1 VRPYISPGRKE
12 QLQKLFSIVDKVHC
26 VAKEME
32 NRMISD
38 FGLERSKSFVN
49 EPAIHIGRFKFRQR
63 SKLSNKLVLITN
75 GRLVSL
81 KGYIFALLAIRRLI
95 SEGIELEYRIIG
107 SGSEIDNI
115 LFYLDRLNLTKHVS
129 LLGSLEPTEVMKEIS
144 ETITPQGIL
153 AICKIPRNDLSS
165 IPLNG
170 SRKFIYLSEVQDPG
184 NAGTILRSADAF
196 GMDAVITSPGS
207 VDMYSPKVVR
217 STAGSLWH
225 IPVFESVAIQ
235 DLLALGIKAFSLGAS
250 GTKALSSFE
259 SSGDTV
265 AVFGNEARGLST
277 TQEVAQIE
285 VVSIPMP
292 GNAESLN
299 LSAAASIVMYHLSN
313 MPR

>member
-1 VRPYISPGRKE
+1 MQCAREALASGSGPQIETLYLTANG
-12 QLQKLFSIVDKVHC
+12 
-26 VAKEME
+26 
-32 NRMISD
+32 
-38 FGLERSKSFVN
+38 RSKI
-49 EPAIHIGRFKFRQR
+49 EEIAD
-63 SKLSNKLVLITN
+63 LSGFNTFD
-75 GRLVSL
+75 VS
-81 KGYIFALLAIRRLI
+81 
-95 SEGIELEYRIIG
+95 
-107 SGSEIDNI
+107 D
-115 LFYLDRLNLTKHVS
+115 
-129 LLGSLEPTEVMKEIS
+129 EVMKEMS

-153 AICKIPRNDLSS
+153 AICNIPRNDLSS

-250 GTKALSSFE
+250 GTKTLSSFATT
-259 SSGDTV
+259 GDTV

-277 TQEVAQIE
+277 AQEVAQIE

>member
-1 VRPYISPGRKE
+1 MIESLNSPHVVRVKALISSRGVKERKSTGQFVAEGMQCAREAFASGSGPQIETLYLTANGRSKIE
-12 QLQKLFSIVDKVHC
+12 EIADVSGFNTFDVSDE
-26 VAKEME
+26 AMKEM
-32 NRMISD
+32 
-38 FGLERSKSFVN
+38 
-49 EPAIHIGRFKFRQR
+49 
-63 SKLSNKLVLITN
+63 
-75 GRLVSL
+75 
-81 KGYIFALLAIRRLI
+81 
-95 SEGIELEYRIIG
+95 
-107 SGSEIDNI
+107 
-115 LFYLDRLNLTKHVS
+115 
-129 LLGSLEPTEVMKEIS
+129 S

-153 AICKIPRNDLSS
+153 AICNIPRNDLSS

-225 IPVFESVAIQ
+225 IPVFESIAIE
-235 DLLALGIKAFSLGAS
+235 DLLARGISAFSLGAT
-250 GTKALSSFE
+250 GTKVLSSFVATA
-259 SSGDTV
+259 DTV

-277 TQEVAQIE
+277 AQEVAQIE

>member
-1 VRPYISPGRKE
+1 MIESLNSPHVARVKALIGSRGVKERRNTGQFVAEGMQFAREALISHSGPQIE
-12 QLQKLFSIVDKVHC
+12 TLYLTV
-26 VAKEME
+26 
-32 NRMISD
+32 
-38 FGLERSKSFVN
+38 
-49 EPAIHIGRFKFRQR
+49 
-63 SKLSNKLVLITN
+63 N
-75 GRLVSL
+75 GRNKVDEIADVS
-81 KGYIFALLAIRRLI
+81 
-95 SEGIELEYRIIG
+95 
-107 SGSEIDNI
+107 
-115 LFYLDRLNLTKHVS
+115 RLNVIEVS
-129 LLGSLEPTEVMKEIS
+129 DEVMKELS

-153 AICKIPRNDLSS
+153 AICTIPKIEYSS
-165 IPLNG
+165 INLNG

-225 IPVFESVAIQ
+225 IPVFESVAIE
-235 DLLALGIKAFSLGAS
+235 DLLSLGIKAISLGANGS
-250 GTKALSSFE
+250 KPLSSFVPA
-259 SSGDTV
+259 GDTV
-265 AVFGNEARGLST
+265 AVFGNEARGLAT
-277 TQEVAQIE
+277 AQEVAQIE

>member
-1 VRPYISPGRKE
+1 MIESLNSLHVARVKALIGSRGVKERRNTGQFVAEGMQFAREALLSHSGPQIETLYLTVNGR
-12 QLQKLFSIVDKVHC
+12 
-26 VAKEME
+26 
-32 NRMISD
+32 
-38 FGLERSKSFVN
+38 
-49 EPAIHIGRFKFRQR
+49 
-63 SKLSNKLVLITN
+63 NKLDEIAD
-75 GRLVSL
+75 VSPL
-81 KGYIFALLAIRRLI
+81 NV
-95 SEGIELEYRIIG
+95 
-107 SGSEIDNI
+107 ID
-115 LFYLDRLNLTKHVS
+115 VS
-129 LLGSLEPTEVMKEIS
+129 DEVMKEIS

-153 AICKIPRNDLSS
+153 AICTIPKIEFSS
-165 IPLNG
+165 INLNG

-225 IPVFESVAIQ
+225 IPVFESVVIE
-235 DLLALGIKAFSLGAS
+235 DLLALGIKAFSLGS
-250 GTKALSSFE
+250 TGSKVLSSFLPT
-259 SSGDTV
+259 GDTV
-265 AVFGNEARGLST
+265 AVFGNEARGLAT
-277 TQEVAQIE
+277 AQQLAQIE

>member
-1 VRPYISPGRKE
+1 MIESLNSPHIARVKALIGSRGVKERKSSGQFVAEGMQCAREALSSNKGPRVETLYLTSNGRSKVE
-12 QLQKLFSIVDKVHC
+12 QLADLTSFNVVDV
-26 VAKEME
+26 
-32 NRMISD
+32 SD
-38 FGLERSKSFVN
+38 
-49 EPAIHIGRFKFRQR
+49 
-63 SKLSNKLVLITN
+63 
-75 GRLVSL
+75 
-81 KGYIFALLAIRRLI
+81 
-95 SEGIELEYRIIG
+95 
-107 SGSEIDNI
+107 
-115 LFYLDRLNLTKHVS
+115 
-129 LLGSLEPTEVMKEIS
+129 EVMKEMS

-153 AICKIPRNDLSS
+153 AICTIPQLSLNS
-165 IPLNG
+165 IALNG
-170 SRKFIYLSEVQDPG
+170 TRRFIYLSEVQDPG

-225 IPVFESVAIQ
+225 IPVFESVPI
-235 DLLALGIKAFSLGAS
+235 DEVLTMGVNAFSLGAQGS
-250 GTKALSSFE
+250 KSLSQYE
-259 SSGDTV
+259 MSGDTL

-277 TQEVAQIE
+277 GQNVASID